1 MKKTVVGA
9 VLESGVDER
18 WRRDGR
24 RAALEGGRWLR
35 RASLVASR
43 LNHSRASP
51 RCGRGYRLALFGLS
65 TQACL
70 SASR

>member
-24 RAALEGGRWLR
+24 RAALE
-35 RASLVASR
+35 
-43 LNHSRASP
+43 
-51 RCGRGYRLALFGLS
+51 CGRGYRLALFGLS